1 MFEQRN
7 VEFPS
12 SWSQTAT
19 NVVASKYFRGSLGT
33 EDREWSVK
41 QMIDRVV
48 NTLRRWGVSDGY
60 FDDDDGAIFAKELT
74 FLLVNQYGSFN
85 SPVWFNLGVKGTD
98 TQVSACF
105 ILSVED
111 SMPGILEWYR
121 QEGMI
126 FSRGSGAGVNVSS
139 LRAKGEPISKGG
151 TSSGPLSFMRAA
163 DASAF
168 SIKSGGT
175 TRRSARMVVMNA
187 DHPDIME
194 FIQSKG
200 REEEKAR
207 ALALAGFDDSLDG
220 EIYATVA
227 HQNCNMSVRLTDA
240 FMGAVEQ
247 DGDWQTYYVSTGE
260 KAKVYKAREVFRAI
274 AEGTW
279 NSGDPGVQFDTT
291 MNNWNPVINDGR
303 FEATNPCSEYVFL
316 NNTACNLAS
325 LNLLNFLG
333 DDGLF
338 DTQAFQHAVNL
349 FITAQEI
356 MVSRA
361 SYPTPAIEKNSHV
374 YRTLG
379 LGYAN
384 LGAVLMAKG
393 LPYDS
398 DEGRAYAAS
407 ITALM
412 TGQAYVQSAALAK
425 VKGPFSGFEENKDA
439 MLRVIEKHSH
449 AIYDIASDRVADF
462 PDIPRELLLHI
473 WGEACYQ
480 GEIFGYRNAQVSL
493 LAPTG
498 CITGRSLVP
507 TSNGLLRLKDIG
519 DHEGEKWQ
527 DIDIG
532 VMTDYGEKRAEKF
545 FINGIE
551 NVVNI
556 ETRRGFQIKGTPQH
570 RIKVFENGKEVWR
583 RFAEIR
589 EGDTVPLQ
597 LNTHHGECK
606 KVKLPSLP
614 ESYFR
619 EKDHAFSPE
628 YMTKELAEF
637 VGAFMANGSWHRKG
651 LRFHVSASD
660 PDVVERVSHL
670 AWDLF
675 GITSREEF
683 HNKMTTVCIHST
695 RLSSWWVSCGFS
707 KRKGEKPGNG
717 QSCHIPYAILAT
729 NDREVYCAF
738 IRGVFDHD
746 GTVGSGMPSFSNKS
760 RDFVLDMQTLMLHL
774 GYPTSIKTDTGGKS
788 QKPVYVMRLLNNSFV
803 QSWSE
808 NIGFYGSRKSG
819 LLCFEQSV
827 YGKYDIIPFSH
838 ELLDEIIDVKHD
850 LRRDCIRHL
859 RNNNGIPRD
868 LVMRLLQVNY
878 HKELEYRLQFFYDS
892 VVKSDLTEDDMTFD
906 LSVPSNVTYVANGFV
921 SHNTISFM
929 MDCTTTGVEPDTS
942 LVSYKKLVGGGTIK
956 HINTVVPRALDVIG
970 YNGQSQDICQY
981 ITTHGTIEGAP
992 HLEPHHLPIFDCA
1005 FPSTQNGRAIGWEGH
1020 VRMVAA
1026 VQPFLS
1032 GGISKTINMPHHSSI
1047 EDIENAYMLG
1057 WRLGCKSMAIY
1068 RDGCKQTQPVTTQ
1081 NTEKATPV
1089 TETHCSV
1096 AQLSPKRRRLPDERA
1111 AITHKATIGGYEFYV
1126 TVGLY
1131 DDGSPGEIF
1140 LRMAKEGSAISGLM
1154 DGFATAISM
1163 AFQYGVPL
1171 EALVTKFSHM
1181 RFEPSGF
1188 TKNRDIPI
1196 AKSVFDYLF
1205 RWLGVKFLGKRF
1217 QRSDEPLTMDDAVAM
1232 SENTPYEE
1240 IDAVVCMECGSIMV
1254 TNGSCHKC
1262 MNCGGTSG
1270 CS

>member
-1 MFEQRN
+1 MSTSPDTTAVASLQFPEFFTQSYPVDVHPYDQIQWGIRDAIIMDKDGNVVFEQRE
-7 VEFPS
+7 VEFPDF
-12 SWSQTAT
+12 WSQTAT
-19 NVVASKYFRGSLGT
+19 NVVASKYFRGTLGAP
-33 EDREWSVK
+33 DREWSVR

-48 NTLRRWGVSDGY
+48 NTITDWGVSDGY
-60 FDDDDGAIFAKELT
+60 FDIEHSEIFAKELT
-74 FLLVNQYGSFN
+74 YLLVNQYGSFN
-85 SPVWFNLGVKGTD
+85 SPVWFNLGVKDTN

-240 FMGAVEQ
+240 FMRAVEE

-325 LNLLNFLG
+325 INLLSFL
-333 DDGLF
+333 DDNGHF

-398 DEGRAYAAS
+398 AEGRAYAAS

-412 TGQAYVQSAALAK
+412 TGRAYAQSAEMSR
-425 VKGPFSGFEENKDA
+425 VKGPFAGFEANRET
-439 MLRVIEKHSH
+439 MVEGVIIKHMG
-449 AIYDIASDRVADF
+449 AIESISNDRVADF
-462 PDIPRELLLHI
+462 PDIPKELLLDV
-473 WGEACYQ
+473 WKEAYFFGNIQ
-480 GEIFGYRNAQVSL
+480 GFRNAQVSL
-493 LAPTG
+493 LAP
-498 CITGRSLVP
+498 
-507 TSNGLLRLKDIG
+507 
-519 DHEGEKWQ
+519 
-527 DIDIG
+527 
-532 VMTDYGEKRAEKF
+532 
-545 FINGIE
+545 
-551 NVVNI
+551 
-556 ETRRGFQIKGTPQH
+556 
-570 RIKVFENGKEVWR
+570 
-583 RFAEIR
+583 
-589 EGDTVPLQ
+589 
-597 LNTHHGECK
+597 
-606 KVKLPSLP
+606 
-614 ESYFR
+614 
-619 EKDHAFSPE
+619 
-628 YMTKELAEF
+628 
-637 VGAFMANGSWHRKG
+637 
-651 LRFHVSASD
+651 
-660 PDVVERVSHL
+660 
-670 AWDLF
+670 
-675 GITSREEF
+675 
-683 HNKMTTVCIHST
+683 
-695 RLSSWWVSCGFS
+695 CG
-707 KRKGEKPGNG
+707 
-717 QSCHIPYAILAT
+717 
-729 NDREVYCAF
+729 
-738 IRGVFDHD
+738 
-746 GTVGSGMPSFSNKS
+746 
-760 RDFVLDMQTLMLHL
+760 
-774 GYPTSIKTDTGGKS
+774 
-788 QKPVYVMRLLNNSFV
+788 
-803 QSWSE
+803 
-808 NIGFYGSRKSG
+808 
-819 LLCFEQSV
+819 
-827 YGKYDIIPFSH
+827 
-838 ELLDEIIDVKHD
+838 
-850 LRRDCIRHL
+850 
-859 RNNNGIPRD
+859 
-868 LVMRLLQVNY
+868 
-878 HKELEYRLQFFYDS
+878 
-892 VVKSDLTEDDMTFD
+892 
-906 LSVPSNVTYVANGFV
+906 
-921 SHNTISFM
+921 TISFM

-942 LVSYKKLVGGGTIK
+942 LVSYKKLVGGGTLK
-956 HINTVVPRALDVIG
+956 HINTVVPRALDVLG
-970 YNGQSQDICQY
+970 YNGQSQDICQH
-981 ITTHGTIEGAP
+981 IATHGTIEGAP
-992 HLEPHHLPIFDCA
+992 HLAPHHLPIFDCA
-1005 FPSTQNGRAIGWEGH
+1005 FPSTQNGRSIGWEGH

-1032 GGISKTINMPHHSSI
+1032 GGISKTINMPNNSTV

-1068 RDGCKQTQPVTTQ
+1068 RDGCKQTQPVTTH
-1081 NTEKATPV
+1081 NTENAIKMIKEHYSTP
-1089 TETHCSV
+1089 TPLP
-1096 AQLSPKRRRLPDERA
+1096 QRRRLPDERQ
-1111 AITHKATIGGYEFYV
+1111 AITHKATVGGHEFYV

-1131 DDGSPGEIF
+1131 ENGSPGEIF
-1140 LRMAKEGSAISGLM
+1140 LHMAKEGSTISGLM

-1163 AFQYGVPL
+1163 ALQYGVPL

-1181 RFEPSGF
+1181 RFEPAGF
-1188 TKNRDIPI
+1188 TKNTDIPI
-1196 AKSVFDYLF
+1196 AKSIFDYLF
-1205 RWLGVKFLGKRF
+1205 RWLGAKFVEKQSPRDNEVITTL
-1217 QRSDEPLTMDDAVAM
+1217 DEMDGDDH
-1232 SENTPYEE
+1232 YGE
-1240 IDAVVCMECGSIMV
+1240 IDAVLCMECGSMMTI
-1254 TNGSCHKC
+1254 NGSCHKC